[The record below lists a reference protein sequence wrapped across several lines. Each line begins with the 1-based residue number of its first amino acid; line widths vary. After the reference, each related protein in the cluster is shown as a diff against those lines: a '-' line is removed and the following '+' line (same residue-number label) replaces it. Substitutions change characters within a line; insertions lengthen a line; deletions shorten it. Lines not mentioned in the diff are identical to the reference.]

1 MINTGATL
9 SRHAMAVTCPTAVPV
24 PDKTIIIMSITKDM
38 KQTLK
43 TDEIEDKQILSEYLQ
58 IGQTCSRLYLAK
70 MMEFADDGMVMK
82 KHLLSA
88 LTSVGMTAINII
100 RLIAGN
106 DKLVQDAVLRTFFM
120 TLQQE
125 LEKEE

>member
-1 MINTGATL
+1 
-9 SRHAMAVTCPTAVPV
+9 
-24 PDKTIIIMSITKDM
+24 MSNTKDM

-58 IGQTCSRLYLAK
+58 IAQTCSRLYLAK
-70 MMEFADDGMVMK
+70 MMQFSYDGMVMK
-82 KHLLSA
+82 KHLLAA

-100 RLIAGN
+100 RLIACK
-106 DKLVQDAVLRTFFM
+106 DKMLQDTVLLTFFM
-120 TLQQE
+120 TLQKE

>member
-1 MINTGATL
+1 
-9 SRHAMAVTCPTAVPV
+9 
-24 PDKTIIIMSITKDM
+24 MSNTKDNN
-38 KQTLK
+38 QTLN
-43 TDEIEDKQILSEYLQ
+43 TDAIVDKQIVSEYLQ

-82 KHLLSA
+82 KHLLAA

-106 DKLVQDAVLRTFFM
+106 DKLVQDAVLQTFFM
-120 TLQQE
+120 TLQKE